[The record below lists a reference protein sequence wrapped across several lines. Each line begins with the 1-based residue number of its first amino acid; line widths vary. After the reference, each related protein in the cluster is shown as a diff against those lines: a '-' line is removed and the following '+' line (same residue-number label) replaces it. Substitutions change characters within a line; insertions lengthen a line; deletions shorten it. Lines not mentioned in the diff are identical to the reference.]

1 MDQLELSIVVD
12 DESWQILI
20 DLGVDAHIIPM
31 HWATYWKDIL
41 NIAIFKHGADVSQV
55 GAPSTGAVVSM
66 NALRPFTP
74 HEIARMGGTESFLSA
89 SWQTTK
95 IRGESNVWAMPFVSD
110 VRVIY
115 FWRDMLEKAGIEG
128 ETAFSNPE
136 RLEKTLVRLRDAGI
150 STPWGVETRFPFA
163 NLQNIV
169 SWIWSA
175 GGDILSV
182 DGNKP
187 LFAKPEALQGIRNY
201 FTLQKFLPPDLF
213 KQDQPV
219 YASDLFAD
227 RKVAVAMGS
236 PNLLRI
242 VQQRYANQPKMLK
255 KVGVALPPGPPYVG
269 GSNLLVWAH
278 TRQEQRA
285 VSVVQQLTSK
295 EIQNVFCQKSGYLP
309 VRLDLLSEPPYTT
322 EAHLKVIVEA
332 LKVGRPYPSFRRW
345 GLVEERL
352 GIIFDHIWSQL
363 LTNHSLDSTLKDLI
377 ALSDRLAITLEQF
390 GQR

>member
-12 DESWQILI
+12 DDSWRTLNEMGI
-20 DLGVDAHIIPM
+20 DAHIIPM
-31 HWATYWKDIL
+31 RWATYWKEIL
-41 NIAIFKHGADVSQV
+41 NIALFKHGADVSQI

-66 NALRPFTP
+66 NALRPFTSR
-74 HEIARMGGTESFLSA
+74 EIAQMGGTESFLSA

-110 VRVIY
+110 VRVVY
-115 FWRDMLEKAGIEG
+115 FWRDMLEKAKVDEQM
-128 ETAFSNPE
+128 AFKNPE
-136 RLEKTLVRLRDAGI
+136 RFRETLTRLKNSGI
-150 STPWGVETRFPFA
+150 TLPWGVETRFPFA

-175 GGDILSV
+175 GGDILST
-182 DGNKP
+182 DGSEP
-187 LFAKPEALQGIRNY
+187 LFAKPEALEGIRNY
-201 FTLQKFLPPDLF
+201 FTLQEFLPPELF
-213 KQDQPV
+213 KSDQPV
-219 YASDLFAD
+219 YASDLFTN
-227 RKVAVAMGS
+227 RKVAIAMGS

-242 VQQRYANQPKMLK
+242 VQQNYANQPEMLK

-285 VSVVQQLTSK
+285 VNVVQQLTSK

-322 EAHLKVIVEA
+322 EPHLKVIVEA
-332 LKVGRPYPSFRRW
+332 LKIGRPYPSFRRW

-352 GIIFDHIWSQL
+352 GIVFDHFWSQL
-363 LTNHSLDSTLKDLI
+363 FTNHSMDSALKELVG
-377 ALSDRLAITLEQF
+377 LSDRLAITLEQF
-390 GQR
+390 SQR